1 MSKIWLN
8 SVMEMRIIKDSN
20 ARNREKCKCDTK
32 ITQTTIRLKGL
43 NLGNL
48 LNA

>member
-1 MSKIWLN
+1 MVKQC
-8 SVMEMRIIKDSN
+8 VMEMRIIKDSK

-32 ITQTTIRLKGL
+32 IMKGTS
-43 NLGNL
+43 LGNL